1 LPGFCSLPAG
11 ERIIP
16 QTHTLAHGL
25 THEHVSRYLFER
37 SDFEAAKPLLLHV
50 LELSDDSCLAVVSDS
65 DRKMSEIRA
74 DVLFCLSAVSAQTG
88 EDVHRNLGYAR
99 DHFDLR
105 AKLQDGTE
113 FGEAR
118 MAMAH
123 GELAHI
129 QMLAGQYEDAIRHSQ
144 VAIDMTEASAD
155 FKAGFDFPTFASTH
169 QAFALAALG
178 QYAKAMHR
186 MQLAL
191 DYWTTHSSEG
201 HSFQ

>member
-1 LPGFCSLPAG
+1 
-11 ERIIP
+11 
-16 QTHTLAHGL
+16 
-25 THEHVSRYLFER
+25 
-37 SDFEAAKPLLLHV
+37 
-50 LELSDDSCLAVVSDS
+50 
-65 DRKMSEIRA
+65 MSEIRA

-88 EDVHRNLGYAR
+88 EDTDKNLEYAR
-99 DHFDLR
+99 DHSDLR
-105 AKLQDGTE
+105 ARLQDGTE

-118 MAMAH
+118 VAMAH

-129 QMLAGQYEDAIRHSQ
+129 QMLAGQYEDAIYHSQ

-155 FKAGFDFPTFASTH
+155 FKTGADFPTFASTH

-178 QYAKAMHR
+178 RYAEAMHR
-186 MQLAL
+186 TQLAL